1 MLSHTKRHD
10 RFDNA
15 HSVVKFLS
23 RTFAG
28 GVICGDFC
36 GLLRGDLQGV
46 DKLVSALLFTH
57 TLRRLPAKW

>member
-15 HSVVKFLS
+15 HSVVKCLS

-28 GVICGDFC
+28 GFYVETSVGFC
-36 GLLRGDLQGV
+36 EETCRVWTNL
-46 DKLVSALLFTH
+46 SLFSSSH
-57 TLRRLPAKW
+57 P

>member
-28 GVICGDFC
+28 GFYVETSVGFC
-36 GLLRGDLQGV
+36 EETCRVWTNLSLL
-46 DKLVSALLFTH
+46 SFSH
-57 TLRRLPAKW
+57 P

>member
-15 HSVVKFLS
+15 HSVVKFLP

-28 GVICGDFC
+28 GFYVETSVGFC
-36 GLLRGDLQGV
+36 EETYRVWINFGQTCLC
-46 DKLVSALLFTH
+46 SPH
-57 TLRRLPAKW
+57 P